1 MNGNIFTYGS
11 LMFDEVWC
19 QVVTGRYP
27 SEPALLDH
35 HQRHALTGLSYPGV
49 VATPGAQVAGRLYRD
64 VSAADIA
71 RLDAFEGPEYRR
83 DALQVV
89 LVSGEHVSAW
99 TYLWLDPQRLSGQ
112 PWETDAFRLHEFLET
127 YPPAAVNPDA
137 TPGS

>member
-71 RLDAFEGPEYRR
+71 RDAAAAAEDWMWRSMIRPPSSRFRPPPRAPRR
-83 DALQVV
+83 GSAGSSH
-89 LVSGEHVSAW
+89 SGRCC
-99 TYLWLDPQRLSGQ
+99 L
-112 PWETDAFRLHEFLET
+112 PWR
-127 YPPAAVNPDA
+127 
-137 TPGS
+137 